1 MHRFLRA
8 VGFSNISSKQDM
20 DKLIGIS
27 MDKPSVSK
35 QILSGDGR
43 KMTELSQP
51 SAENMTNSAFFT
63 LTIIF
68 RIAAALSSQCALMS
82 P

>member
-20 DKLIGIS
+20 DKLLGIS

-35 QILSGDGR
+35 HFIR
-43 KMTELSQP
+43 KKKK
-51 SAENMTNSAFFT
+51 ND
-63 LTIIF
+63 
-68 RIAAALSSQCALMS
+68 
-82 P
+82 